1 MEFLNKKSNFKNGL
15 FFVFRVLV
23 GLLFM
28 QHGAQKLFGL
38 LGGQAAPLF
47 SLMGLAG
54 VIEFFG
60 GLFVAVGLFTSWV
73 ALLAAVQM
81 LVAYFMVHAKS
92 GFFPIANKGELS
104 LLFFVA
110 FLALFVLGGG
120 KFSLDKLFFKKEY

>member
-15 FFVFRVLV
+15 FFVFRVVV

-28 QHGAQKLFGL
+28 QHGTQKLFGL

-60 GLFVAVGLFTSWV
+60 GLFLVVGLFTQWV
-73 ALLAAVQM
+73 ALLSAFEM
-81 LVAYFMVHAKS
+81 LAAYFMAHAKS
-92 GFFPIANKGELS
+92 GFFPILNKGELP
-104 LLFFVA
+104 LLFFAA
-110 FLALFVLGGG
+110 FLVLFAYGAG
-120 KFSLDKLFFKKEY
+120 KFSLDKLFFKKEN